1 MPRRIFFFGLSVFGI
16 LWGFTAL
23 AEKGSHLLATA
34 IFWLVLTMPMLL
46 WAYISAS
53 SDVKAAVSQIQNAL
67 VRNEVRVIQI
77 KSHEMLD
84 FEEGE
89 DEGACY
95 AFQLD
100 NDNNEVVFI
109 SGQDYYRSSR
119 FPNSDFCLNQ
129 ILDNDGKVVE
139 ELISK
144 RGRKLEPLRTISTG
158 VRLKLRVPDHLE
170 VIRGRL
176 ENLEAILANDGPH
189 SARSNSPR
197 SAAKLKPTPS
207 HDEPLLLPAPNRD
220 HAAGHRGRSWA
231 VRLPSRPVRIHSNC
245 RSSGWCR

>member
-1 MPRRIFFFGLSVFGI
+1 MPIDQITRQLNLAEERSLRRTLSREQHRLRVMPRRIFFFGLSVFGI
-16 LWGFTAL
+16 LWGSTAL

-34 IFWLVLTMPMLL
+34 NFWLVLTIPMLL

-53 SDVKAAVSQIQNAL
+53 SDVKAAVSQIQN
-67 VRNEVRVIQI
+67 
-77 KSHEMLD
+77 
-84 FEEGE
+84 G
-89 DEGACY
+89 
-95 AFQLD
+95 
-100 NDNNEVVFI
+100 
-109 SGQDYYRSSR
+109 
-119 FPNSDFCLNQ
+119 DFCLNQ

-197 SAAKLKPTPS
+197 Q
-207 HDEPLLLPAPNRD
+207 
-220 HAAGHRGRSWA
+220 
-231 VRLPSRPVRIHSNC
+231 RLS
-245 RSSGWCR
+245 

>member
-1 MPRRIFFFGLSVFGI
+1 MPIDQITRQLNLTEDRSLRRTLSREQHRLRVMPRRIFFFGLSVFGI

-34 IFWLVLTMPMLL
+34 NFWLVLTIPMLL

-100 NDNNEVVFI
+100 NNEVVFI

-144 RGRKLEPLRTISTG
+144 RGRKLEPLRTISAG

-176 ENLEAILANDGPH
+176 ENLEAILANDGPQF
-189 SARSNSPR
+189 R
-197 SAAKLKPTPS
+197 
-207 HDEPLLLPAPNRD
+207 PL
-220 HAAGHRGRSWA
+220 
-231 VRLPSRPVRIHSNC
+231 
-245 RSSGWCR
+245 